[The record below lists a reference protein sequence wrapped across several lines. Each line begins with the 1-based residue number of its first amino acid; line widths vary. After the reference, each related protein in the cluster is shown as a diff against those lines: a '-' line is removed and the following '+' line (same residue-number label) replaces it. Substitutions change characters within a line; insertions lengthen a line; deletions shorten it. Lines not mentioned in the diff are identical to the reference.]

1 MRCLLCSKDSASYQ
15 RRGAKAIS
23 SPALAARRPKVLAH
37 HPGSAIILKLKFKFE
52 KETLGAVRYRKSA
65 RTATRVRAERATGFL
80 GSGDIHLDRFE
91 GA

>member
-1 MRCLLCSKDSASYQ
+1 M
-15 RRGAKAIS
+15 
-23 SPALAARRPKVLAH
+23 
-37 HPGSAIILKLKFKFE
+37 ILKLKFKFE
-52 KETLGAVRYRKSA
+52 KETPGEVRYRKSA

>member
-1 MRCLLCSKDSASYQ
+1 M
-15 RRGAKAIS
+15 
-23 SPALAARRPKVLAH
+23 
-37 HPGSAIILKLKFKFE
+37 ILKLKFKFE